1 MASDLHSTYSIM
13 ATEMLDLVSRSRT
26 TALCYQAQQVDLP
39 SLITVLFHRHLAK
52 CQLALLL

>member
-13 ATEMLDLVSRSRT
+13 ATEMLDLVSRSRA
-26 TALCYQAQQVDLP
+26 TALCYKAQQVDLP
-39 SLITVLFHRHLAK
+39 SLICAFFQRHLAK